1 MRNDIATN
9 QSMRA
14 RSGRGRTSTLM
25 RDIGAD
31 WRRWKLSE
39 RAFAILGL
47 AIAIA
52 TPMGVA
58 LAALT
63 R

>member
-1 MRNDIATN
+1 MQNDTATN
-9 QSMRA
+9 PSMRA
-14 RSGRGRTSTLM
+14 RNGRGCTSTLM
-25 RDIGAD
+25 RDFGAD
-31 WRRWKLSE
+31 WRRWKGSE
-39 RAFAILGL
+39 RAFAILGV

>member
-1 MRNDIATN
+1 MENDIATN
-9 QSMRA
+9 PSMRA
-14 RSGRGRTSTLM
+14 RNGRGRTSTLM
-25 RDIGAD
+25 RDFGAD
-31 WRRWKLSE
+31 WRRWKLTE
-39 RAFAILGL
+39 RAFAILGI

-52 TPMGVA
+52 TPVGVA